1 MSSLNGS
8 WIEVFRAGD
17 YGDRGRWTAQDLDR
31 LVAAYDTRLQP
42 APVVI
47 GHPTTDS
54 PAYGWVARLR
64 RAGQSLW
71 AQLEK
76 VDKGFESLLRDGRF
90 RQRSVAL
97 YRHFAPAGGPYLRHI
112 GFLGAQPPAVKG
124 LAPVRFFAGVTEP
137 ATLVFTESI
146 SVHRTDLS
154 VPQPHTFSME
164 VPMPE
169 SNLQKLFDHISGFF
183 TEPSL
188 ALAVGDGDADPSA
201 DQSASR
207 GENGDGDGN
216 DSVSPGFAG
225 RDFSVPSLPV
235 SGRRAEG
242 NPATTD
248 GAHAPTTDGVRGK
261 PILGSPEEQPIA
273 DRLAELEQRFDA
285 LTASPVQLSP
295 SQPAAVISSEVSAFV
310 ESLRAAGK
318 FPPAFDR
325 LGVSDFLHHLAA
337 QPATAFSSGGDE
349 EPSDSSPVVPSDHTP
364 LAWFQ
369 EFLTQ
374 LPAVIHFGEMS
385 APAGDASSAKRPAP
399 IRFVE
404 PRRGVEVDPESVQLA
419 ERAESLAAAEDITYA
434 EALTRLRTEE
444 RRVHSSA

>member
-1 MSSLNGS
+1 MATLNGS

-42 APVVI
+42 APVVV
-47 GHPTTDS
+47 GHPKTDS

-124 LAPVRFFAGVTEP
+124 LAPVRFFSGVTEP
-137 ATLVFTESI
+137 ATLIFTESLRAD
-146 SVHRTDLS
+146 SE
-154 VPQPHTFSME
+154 HTSSTE

-183 TEPSL
+183 TETPLTL
-188 ALAVGDGDADPSA
+188 AGNDNDAGAGLPAELSA
-201 DQSASR
+201 DLSAEAVRTGMAGS
-207 GENGDGDGN
+207 GEEAHS
-216 DSVSPGFAG
+216 DSSS
-225 RDFSVPSLPV
+225 DVP
-235 SGRRAEG
+235 A
-242 NPATTD
+242 
-248 GAHAPTTDGVRGK
+248 
-261 PILGSPEEQPIA
+261 
-273 DRLAELEQRFDA
+273 RLAELESRLDE
-285 LTASPVQLSP
+285 LTAAPVTP
-295 SQPAAVISSEVSAFV
+295 VPPQPTAATTEVNAFV

-325 LGVSDFLHHLAA
+325 LGVADFLHHLAA
-337 QPATAFSSGGDE
+337 HSGPAFACHSEQVPAQSGGAKPACGRQE
-349 EPSDSSPVVPSDHTP
+349 SYPSGVSSADRAGRNDQTP

-374 LPAVIHFGEMS
+374 LPAVIHFGELS
-385 APAGDASSAKRPAP
+385 APTGDASSAMRPAP

-404 PRRGVEVDPESVQLA
+404 PRRGVEVDPESIVLA
-419 ERAESLAAAEDITYA
+419 QRAESLAAADDITYA
-434 EALTRLRTEE
+434 EALTRLRREGAQ
-444 RRVHSSA
+444 SQASA